1 MCVFIDG
8 KPVQEFISRPA
19 VVYFIK
25 HGFIIICRFPDK
37 QFLFIEK
44 PGIIRR
50 IGGKNRLSRIIQTDD
65 FHNLCL
71 ILHKNHSQG
80 RYRAVNPYVIPAKRT
95 LHRVPALYNF
105 PGIGTPVIYRKR
117 NFPFSLIAQIN
128 GNSGNRL
135 FSVKLQD
142 NFIFS
147 HFPHLYGLKGF
158 RGMQAAQPVKNTD
171 AENKGKRRHAE
182 KIPCRKAAVH
192 CRRRL
197 CKRCRRLFQPAVT
210 DILDCRFR
218 CCGRQCRCRIGL
230 PRCCRSGLLLRIRC
244 SKRTHQR
251 RHNRHSHKAHRKNIC
266 HRDIF
271 HISHIPAVLQ

>member
-1 MCVFIDG
+1 M
-8 KPVQEFISRPA
+8 QEFISRPA

-71 ILHKNHSQG
+71 ILHKNHSHG
-80 RYRAVNPYVIPAKRT
+80 RYRPVNLYVIPAKCT

-105 PGIGTPVIYRKR
+105 PGIGTPVTYRKR

-128 GNSGNRL
+128 GNFGNRL

-192 CRRRL
+192 CCIGLR
-197 CKRCRRLFQPAVT
+197 RCRASL
-210 DILDCRFR
+210 
-218 CCGRQCRCRIGL
+218 CG
-230 PRCCRSGLLLRIRC
+230 CRSRLLLRIRC
-244 SKRTHQR
+244 SKRPHQR